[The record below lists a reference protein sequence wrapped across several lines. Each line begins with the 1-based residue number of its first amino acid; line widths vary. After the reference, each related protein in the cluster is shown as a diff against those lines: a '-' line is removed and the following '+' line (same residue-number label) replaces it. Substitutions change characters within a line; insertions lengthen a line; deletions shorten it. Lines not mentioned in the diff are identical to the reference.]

1 MYRLSRATIDRLLSE
16 GYVYSMNFD
25 SERGINLDSKPL
37 FLYSLRKQGAV
48 EDYPFGADVIVMKVG
63 GKMFALLAT
72 KDGEEYISL
81 KCDPNY
87 AEILRQQYDSITP
100 GYHLNKRHWNTVKIN
115 GKIPEGEVRQFI
127 DHSYDLVV
135 KSLTREQRKQ
145 LLTEIK

>member
-1 MYRLSRATIDRLLSE
+1 M
-16 GYVYSMNFD
+16 
-25 SERGINLDSKPL
+25 DSKPL

-87 AEILRQQYDSITP
+87 AEILRQQYASITP
-100 GYHLNKRHWNTVKIN
+100 GYHLNKRHWNTVKCD
-115 GKIPEGEVRQFI
+115 GSVPEGEVRRLI
-127 DHSYDLVV
+127 DHSYELVL
-135 KSLTREQRKQ
+135 KSLTREIRKQ
-145 LLTEIK
+145 VLAEIK